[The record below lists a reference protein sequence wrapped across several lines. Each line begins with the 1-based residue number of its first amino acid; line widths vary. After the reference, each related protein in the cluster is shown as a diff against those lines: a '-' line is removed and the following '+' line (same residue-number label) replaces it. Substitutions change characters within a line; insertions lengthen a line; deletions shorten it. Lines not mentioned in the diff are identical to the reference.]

1 MSTVRVAAPYR
12 ALLGDQIRSETVKI
26 RSARALSLLPVA
38 AMMLGP
44 VSALLV
50 GVTGSLSP
58 GDTLIGGALTG
69 ASLSLAVVAAWG
81 ALVVTTEYSAGTIR
95 PVLTATPQRTVV
107 LAAKAIVVA
116 VVAAVVG
123 VLSPSVSVLVGLAT
137 IDAAKYPA
145 GEAFPGLIGIWC
157 CFPSVALLGVGA
169 GVMLRGSVGAVAMVS
184 AHIVLPQLTA
194 AQAFGELHKWVTV
207 AAPSAVVA
215 KLSHNADA
223 APELMGSLGGW
234 PRLAIVAATAG
245 SALYLA
251 RRALE
256 RRDV

>member
-1 MSTVRVAAPYR
+1 MSAVRVAVPYR
-12 ALLGDQIRSETVKI
+12 SLLGDQIRSETVKI

-38 AMMLGP
+38 ASVLGP
-44 VSALLV
+44 VSAVLV

-58 GDTLIGGALTG
+58 GDTLMGGALTG
-69 ASLSLAVVAAWG
+69 VSAALAVVAAWG

-95 PVLTATPQRTVV
+95 PVLAATPQRTVV

-123 VLSPSVSVLVGLAT
+123 VLSPSASLLIGLAT
-137 IDAAKYPA
+137 IDAAKYPV
-145 GEAFPGLIGIWC
+145 GEVFPGLIGIWC
-157 CFPSVALLGVGA
+157 CFPLVALLGVGA
-169 GVMLRGSVGAVAMVS
+169 GVLLRGSVGAVAMVA
-184 AHIVLPQLTA
+184 AHVVVPQLTA
-194 AQAFGELHKWVTV
+194 AQAFGELHKWATV

-234 PRLAIVAATAG
+234 PRLALVAATAV
-245 SALYLA
+245 SALYSA